1 MPEHGEYD
9 PGLNQWHCSYWMS
22 KELWMEI
29 HDYSPPD
36 PGEDSISPD
45 GAFDPPST
53 TESMQPKP
61 TDEGHTKS
69 KTERTDDQEHAENH
83 RTIISLGATKNNKEI

>member
-1 MPEHGEYD
+1 VPEHGEYD
-9 PGLNQWHCSYWMS
+9 PGLKQWYCSYWIS

-45 GAFDPPST
+45 GPPSIT
-53 TESMQPKP
+53 DPMQPKP
-61 TDEGHTKS
+61 TDEGQTKF
-69 KTERTDDQEHAENH
+69 KTEPTEDQEYVEK
-83 RTIISLGATKNNKEI
+83 SSNNNIFKSDKK

>member
-1 MPEHGEYD
+1 
-9 PGLNQWHCSYWMS
+9 MS

-45 GAFDPPST
+45 GAFDPPSI
-53 TESMQPKP
+53 TENKQPKP

-69 KTERTDDQEHAENH
+69 KTERTDDQKRAEKSS
-83 RTIISLGATKNNKEI
+83 INNIFRSEEK

>member
-1 MPEHGEYD
+1 
-9 PGLNQWHCSYWMS
+9 MS

-36 PGEDSISPD
+36 PGEDSIGSD

-53 TESMQPKP
+53 ADTAMQPKP
-61 TDEGHTKS
+61 TDEGRTKS
-69 KTERTDDQEHAENH
+69 KTERTDNQEYAE
-83 RTIISLGATKNNKEI
+83 

>member
-1 MPEHGEYD
+1 
-9 PGLNQWHCSYWMS
+9 
-22 KELWMEI
+22 MEI

-45 GAFDPPST
+45 GAFDPPSI
-53 TESMQPKP
+53 TENKQPKP

-69 KTERTDDQEHAENH
+69 ETERTDDQEHAENH
-83 RTIISLGATKNNKEI
+83 RTIISLGVTKNNKEI

>member
-1 MPEHGEYD
+1 VPEHGEYD
-9 PGLNQWHCSYWMS
+9 PGLNQWYCSYWMS
-22 KELWMEI
+22 KEMWMEI

-36 PGEDSISPD
+36 PGEDSISPG

-53 TESMQPKP
+53 TENMQPEP

-69 KTERTDDQEHAENH
+69 KTERMDNQEHPEK
-83 RTIISLGATKNNKEI
+83 SSNNNIFRSDEK

>member
-9 PGLNQWHCSYWMS
+9 PGLKQWYCSYWIS

-45 GAFDPPST
+45 GPPSIT
-53 TESMQPKP
+53 DTMQPKP
-61 TDEGHTKS
+61 TDEGHTKF
-69 KTERTDDQEHAENH
+69 KTEPMEDVKK
-83 RTIISLGATKNNKEI
+83 SSNNNIFKTEKK

>member
-9 PGLNQWHCSYWMS
+9 PGLKQWYCSYWMS

-36 PGEDSISPD
+36 PGEDSINLG
-45 GAFDPPST
+45 GAFNPPSITDT
-53 TESMQPKP
+53 TQPKP

-69 KTERTDDQEHAENH
+69 KTERMEDQEFAEK
-83 RTIISLGATKNNKEI
+83 SSNNNIFKSEEK

>member
-1 MPEHGEYD
+1 
-9 PGLNQWHCSYWMS
+9 
-22 KELWMEI
+22 MEI

-45 GAFDPPST
+45 GAFDPPSI
-53 TESMQPKP
+53 TENMQPKP

-83 RTIISLGATKNNKEI
+83 RTLISLGVTKNNKEI

>member
-1 MPEHGEYD
+1 VPEHGEYD
-9 PGLNQWHCSYWMS
+9 PGLKQWYCSYWMR

-45 GAFDPPST
+45 GAVNPPST
-53 TESMQPKP
+53 TDTTQPKP
-61 TDEGHTKS
+61 TDEGNTKS
-69 KTERTDDQEHAENH
+69 KTERMEDQKYSEK
-83 RTIISLGATKNNKEI
+83 SSNNNIFKSEEK

>member
-1 MPEHGEYD
+1 
-9 PGLNQWHCSYWMS
+9 MS
-22 KELWMEI
+22 RELWMEI

-45 GAFDPPST
+45 GAFDPPT
-53 TESMQPKP
+53 ITENKQPKP

-69 KTERTDDQEHAENH
+69 KTERTDNQEYAEK
-83 RTIISLGATKNNKEI
+83 SSNNNIFKSEEK

>member
-1 MPEHGEYD
+1 
-9 PGLNQWHCSYWMS
+9 
-22 KELWMEI
+22 MEI

-45 GAFDPPST
+45 GAFDPPSI
-53 TESMQPKP
+53 TENMQPKP

-83 RTIISLGATKNNKEI
+83 

>member
-9 PGLNQWHCSYWMS
+9 PGLKQWYCSYWMS

-36 PGEDSISPD
+36 PGEESMSPD
-45 GAFDPPST
+45 GAFNPPSIADT
-53 TESMQPKP
+53 MQPKP
-61 TDEGHTKS
+61 TDEGHTIF
-69 KTERTDDQEHAENH
+69 KTGPMEDQEYVEK
-83 RTIISLGATKNNKEI
+83 SSNNNIFKSDKK

>member
-1 MPEHGEYD
+1 
-9 PGLNQWHCSYWMS
+9 MS

-45 GAFDPPST
+45 GAFDPPSI
-53 TESMQPKP
+53 TENMQPKP

-69 KTERTDDQEHAENH
+69 KTERTDNQEYAEK
-83 RTIISLGATKNNKEI
+83 SSNNNIFKSEEK

>member
-9 PGLNQWHCSYWMS
+9 PGLNQWYCSYWMS

-45 GAFDPPST
+45 GAFDPPSI
-53 TESMQPKP
+53 TENKQPKP

-69 KTERTDDQEHAENH
+69 KTEQTDDQERAEK
-83 RTIISLGATKNNKEI
+83 SSNNNIFRSDEK

>member
-1 MPEHGEYD
+1 
-9 PGLNQWHCSYWMS
+9 MS

-45 GAFDPPST
+45 GSVNPPST
-53 TESMQPKP
+53 TDTTQPKP
-61 TDEGHTKS
+61 TDEGNTKS
-69 KTERTDDQEHAENH
+69 KTERMEDQKYAEK
-83 RTIISLGATKNNKEI
+83 SSNNNIFKSEEK

>member
-1 MPEHGEYD
+1 VPEHGEYD
-9 PGLNQWHCSYWMS
+9 PGLNQWYCSYWMS
-22 KELWMEI
+22 EELWMEI

-45 GAFDPPST
+45 GAFDPPSI
-53 TESMQPKP
+53 TENMQPKP

-69 KTERTDDQEHAENH
+69 KTERTTRNVPKNH
-83 RTIISLGATKNNKEI
+83 RTIISLGVRKNNKEI

>member
-9 PGLNQWHCSYWMS
+9 PGLNQWYCSYWMS

-29 HDYSPPD
+29 HDYSPP
-36 PGEDSISPD
+36 ENK
-45 GAFDPPST
+45 
-53 TESMQPKP
+53 QPKP

-69 KTERTDDQEHAENH
+69 KTERTDDQKRAEKSS
-83 RTIISLGATKNNKEI
+83 INNIFRSEEK

>member
-1 MPEHGEYD
+1 VPEHGEYD
-9 PGLNQWHCSYWMS
+9 PGLNQWYCSYWMS

-45 GAFDPPST
+45 GAFDPPSI
-53 TESMQPKP
+53 TENKQPKP

-69 KTERTDDQEHAENH
+69 ETETDGRPGTCRE
-83 RTIISLGATKNNKEI
+83 SSNNNIFRSDEK

>member
-1 MPEHGEYD
+1 
-9 PGLNQWHCSYWMS
+9 MS

-45 GAFDPPST
+45 GAFDPPSI
-53 TESMQPKP
+53 TENKQPKR

-69 KTERTDDQEHAENH
+69 KTERTDDQKRAEKSS
-83 RTIISLGATKNNKEI
+83 INNIFRSEEK

>member
-1 MPEHGEYD
+1 
-9 PGLNQWHCSYWMS
+9 MS

-45 GAFDPPST
+45 GAFDPPSI
-53 TESMQPKP
+53 TENKQPKP
-61 TDEGHTKS
+61 TDQGHTKS

-83 RTIISLGATKNNKEI
+83 RTIISLGVTKNNKEI

>member
-1 MPEHGEYD
+1 
-9 PGLNQWHCSYWMS
+9 MS

-45 GAFDPPST
+45 GAFDPPSI
-53 TESMQPKP
+53 TENKQPKP

-83 RTIISLGATKNNKEI
+83 RTIISLGVTKNNKEI